1 MWSSNFHSTFDV
13 SFYRYPHQ
21 ICRRL
26 PFTWSSSTFDLE
38 RLNIAVERKSH
49 SSRTLRFEVR
59 KIVTKSIRIM
69 TQPAKLPQDNS
80 DLSSVISVGSNLN
93 RYLEGRLVGEKLA
106 VYGVASTTDRT
117 PTILSA
123 FANELPRDGASN
135 LQQDILECSNDS
147 TLRQLANHLVSAILI
162 PCMYLSINFPTS

>member
-1 MWSSNFHSTFDV
+1 
-13 SFYRYPHQ
+13 
-21 ICRRL
+21 
-26 PFTWSSSTFDLE
+26 
-38 RLNIAVERKSH
+38 
-49 SSRTLRFEVR
+49 
-59 KIVTKSIRIM
+59 M

-80 DLSSVISVGSNLN
+80 DLSSVITVGSNLN
-93 RYLEGRLVGEKLA
+93 RYLESRLVEEKLA
-106 VYGVASTTDRT
+106 AYEVASTTDRT

-162 PCMYLSINFPTS
+162 SCMYLSINFPTS